1 MPSHSLMIGIA
12 SGVSNF
18 GLVLCLLFAVSDW
31 PKFTTSKTRL
41 GNSPWLHVAYLF
53 LLTDKTLQFCTSNDQ
68 DVVNLDAFII
78 VALLASIALMFIR
91 EWKKTH

>member
-1 MPSHSLMIGIA
+1 MPSHSLMITVA
-12 SGVSNF
+12 TGVSSF
-18 GLVLCLLFAVSDW
+18 GLVLCLLFAASDW

-53 LLTDKTLQFCTSNDQ
+53 LLTNTTLQFCTSNDQ
-68 DVVNLDAFII
+68 DVVNLDALII
-78 VALLASIALMFIR
+78 VVIFVALSMIFIR